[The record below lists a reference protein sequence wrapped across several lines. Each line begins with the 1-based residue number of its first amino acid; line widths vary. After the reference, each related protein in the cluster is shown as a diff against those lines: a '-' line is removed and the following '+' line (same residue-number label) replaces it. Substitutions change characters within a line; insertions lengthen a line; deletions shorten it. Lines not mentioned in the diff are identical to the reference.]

1 MMGPEQDQSPVSS
14 PKGKAGVSAS
24 SETSVDQ
31 RRARIL
37 SRFMAMVIFAFYL
50 LPPLLYIFI
59 EGIPSNLVYL
69 ELGFQA
75 AAALTIAL
83 GLWSYRAMGW
93 KLSMTLLT
101 VAWLMQA
108 LFYREKGHDL
118 ATAIVIIILALF
130 LRFLNRK
137 DMVELF
143 KIHSKHI
150 WRSRWVVRVPMLT
163 ALYLAAGG
171 MVGLVAVI
179 VVLASLVTLDM
190 KRSRT

>member
-1 MMGPEQDQSPVSS
+1 M
-14 PKGKAGVSAS
+14 SAS
-24 SETSVDQ
+24 SETGKNQ
-31 RRARIL
+31 RRTRVLA
-37 SRFMAMVIFAFYL
+37 RFMALVIVAFYI

-59 EGIPSNLVYL
+59 EGIPSNLFFL

-75 AAALTIAL
+75 AAVLTIAL

-93 KLSMTLLT
+93 KISMTLLT

-130 LRFLNRK
+130 LRFLHRK

-150 WRSRWVVRVPMLT
+150 WRSRWVVRIPMLT

-179 VVLASLVTLDM
+179 VVLVSLVTLDM
-190 KRSRT
+190 RR